1 MPQQAIATRSVSA
14 ICGQPGC
21 VTMSERAKMVK
32 DMKVM
37 GRHSF
42 SDSHMVRMKE
52 ASAIR
57 AETAAVSEVGGDN
70 SPQTA
75 SRNAKKFATQG
86 SMPSLRMG
94 STMMTARMM

>member
-1 MPQQAIATRSVSA
+1 MPQQAIATSMTSA
-14 ICGQPGC
+14 IWFHPGLT
-21 VTMSERAKMVK
+21 TMLERTKMANV
-32 DMKVM
+32 MIVM

-42 SDSHMVRMKE
+42 SASHMVRMKD

-75 SRNAKKFATQG
+75 IRKAKKWAIH
-86 SMPSLRMG
+86 
-94 STMMTARMM
+94 